1 MRLGEL
7 VGKDR
12 KEEAPVFIPLWMGL
26 RGQVLTGREPRN
38 DRENVRDGGEVV
50 GDDGDAM
57 GDDDG

>member
-1 MRLGEL
+1 
-7 VGKDR
+7 
-12 KEEAPVFIPLWMGL
+12 MGL
-26 RGQVLTGREPRN
+26 RGQILTGREPRN